1 MKNEIIIYQPDD
13 LTERIEV
20 RMEDE
25 TVWLS
30 QQQMAILFNQ
40 TKQNI
45 SLHIQNCFKEKE
57 LEKNSTVK
65 ESLIVQLEGNR
76 KVKRKIEF
84 YNLDV
89 VISVGYRVKSIQGTQ
104 FRIWANSVLK
114 NYLLKGFAVNNR
126 INRIEDHVDG
136 LTKKIDNIELQLS
149 TKLIPTQGV
158 FMDGQVFDAYE
169 FTSRIIRSAKQRIV
183 LIDNYIDEQTFTQL
197 AKKQPDVRVSILTRT
212 SIAGENNTSKQLALD
227 LKKANEQ
234 YNSFEVIPFSKSH
247 YRFLII
253 DHHEVYHLGASLK
266 DLGKKWFAFTQLHA
280 DSVKDLL
287 REVETSISS

>member
-1 MKNEIIIYQPDD
+1 MKNEIIIYHPDN

-20 RMEDE
+20 KMENE

-30 QQQMAILFNQ
+30 Q
-40 TKQNI
+40 QNI

-65 ESLIVQLEGNR
+65 EYLIVQLEGNR
-76 KVKRKIEF
+76 NVKRKIEF
-84 YNLDV
+84 YNLDII
-89 VISVGYRVKSIQGTQ
+89 ISVGYRVKSIQGTQ

-126 INRIEDHVDG
+126 INRLEDHLVG
-136 LTKKIDNIELQLS
+136 LTKKVDQIDLQIN

-158 FMDGQVFDAYE
+158 YMDGQVFDAYE
-169 FTSRIIRSAKQRIV
+169 LTSRIIRSAKQRIV

-197 AKKQPDVRVSILTRT
+197 AKKEPHVQVLILTKT
-212 SIAGENNTSKQLALD
+212 SISGEKNASKQLALD

-234 YNSFEVIPFSKSH
+234 YGNFEVIPFSKSH
-247 YRFLII
+247 DRFLII
-253 DHHEVYHLGASLK
+253 DHTEVYHLGASLK
-266 DLGKKWFAFTQLHA
+266 DLGKKWFAFTKLHE
-280 DSVKDLL
+280 DSVKELL
-287 REVETSISS
+287 REVEANISS

>member
-1 MKNEIIIYQPDD
+1 MKNEIIIYHPDN

-20 RMEDE
+20 KMENE

-30 QQQMAILFNQ
+30 QQQMALLFNQ

-65 ESLIVQLEGNR
+65 EYLIVQLEGNR
-76 KVKRKIEF
+76 NVKRKIEF
-84 YNLDV
+84 YNLDII
-89 VISVGYRVKSIQGTQ
+89 ISVGYRVKSIQGTQ

-114 NYLLKGFAVNNR
+114 NYLLKGFAINNR

-158 FMDGQVFDAYE
+158 YMDGQVFDAYE
-169 FTSRIIRSAKQRIV
+169 LTSRVIRSAKQRIV

-197 AKKQPDVRVSILTRT
+197 AKKQPDVRVSILTKT
-212 SIAGENNTSKQLALD
+212 SITGEKNANKQLALD

-234 YNSFEVIPFSKSH
+234 YGNFEVIAFSKSH
-247 YRFLII
+247 DRFLII
-253 DHHEVYHLGASLK
+253 DHNEVYHLGASLK
-266 DLGKKWFAFTQLHA
+266 DLGKKWFAFTKLHA
-280 DSVKDLL
+280 ESVKELL
-287 REVETSISS
+287 REVKANISS

>member
-1 MKNEIIIYQPDD
+1 MKNEIIIYHPDN

-20 RMEDE
+20 KLEDE

-65 ESLIVQLEGNR
+65 EYLIVQLEGNR
-76 KVKRKIEF
+76 NVKRKIEF
-84 YNLDV
+84 YNLDII
-89 VISVGYRVKSIQGTQ
+89 ISVGYRVKSIQGTQ

-126 INRIEDHVDG
+126 INRLEDHLVG
-136 LTKKIDNIELQLS
+136 LTKKVDQIDLQIN

-158 FMDGQVFDAYE
+158 YMDGQVFDAYE
-169 FTSRIIRSAKQRIV
+169 LTSRIIRSAKQCIV

-197 AKKQPDVRVSILTRT
+197 AKKQPDVRVSILTKT
-212 SIAGENNTSKQLALD
+212 SIEGEKNASKQLALD

-234 YNSFEVIPFSKSH
+234 YGNFEVIPFSKSH
-247 YRFLII
+247 DRFLII
-253 DHHEVYHLGASLK
+253 DHTEVYHLGASLK
-266 DLGKKWFAFTQLHA
+266 DLGKKWFAFTKLHE
-280 DSVKDLL
+280 DSVKELL
-287 REVETSISS
+287 REVKANISS